1 MYKFVAV
8 TDERVADGF
17 RLGGT
22 EVITVDSVESMHQ
35 ELTQLFE
42 DESIGIIAVDERYEK
57 AIDERLQKKI
67 DSVYRPVVVMLPLA
81 DRLNVAEYMS
91 GRLQDMIR
99 RAVGFDI
106 KLKKEAGS

>member
-1 MYKFVAV
+1 M
-8 TDERVADGF
+8 ADGF

-22 EVITVDSVESMHQ
+22 EVITVDSVESMHR
-35 ELTQLFE
+35 ELVRLFD
-42 DESIGIIAVDERYEK
+42 DEGVGIIAVDERFEK

-81 DRLNVAEYMS
+81 DRLDVTEYMS
-91 GRLQDMIR
+91 NRLQGMIR